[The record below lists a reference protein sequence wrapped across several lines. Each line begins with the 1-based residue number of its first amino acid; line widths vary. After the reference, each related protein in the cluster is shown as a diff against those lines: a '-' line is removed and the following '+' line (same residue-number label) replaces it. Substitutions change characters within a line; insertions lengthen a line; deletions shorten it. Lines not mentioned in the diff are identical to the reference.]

1 MTLKLRPL
9 TLLLLPSLVPAWS
22 AMANEAE
29 IEKIYVHGQRISA
42 ERLLLTEEDWQKR
55 QARDLEDLF
64 ADQSA
69 VAVGGALGVAQK
81 LYLHGL
87 EDLLL
92 NVSLDG
98 AIQSGSMFHH
108 TGRLSLEPELLR
120 QVEVQAGPGDATQG
134 AGALGG
140 SIDFVTK
147 DATDL
152 LAPDQRFSG
161 LIKAAHASN
170 NNSDK
175 YGLTLAGRLTDN
187 WSLLGSA
194 SRQNSDE
201 FKDAEG
207 QRWQGTAAEQEFSF
221 AKLSG
226 EIAEHHHIRL
236 STEHAT
242 DEGLRAQRPNWQI
255 SDWNR
260 AYPLET
266 ERATHTL
273 NYEFAPGSEW
283 VELKFSGYQSDTEL
297 RQDARFGLYEGGVK
311 NSGLDLRNSSKLGHH
326 HWVYGV
332 DYRKEQTDLTAL
344 NDPSLPTNRED
355 ARVYGVFLQ
364 DYWQL
369 AKDWKLNAGARY
381 DNYQVLD
388 MNQQDLS
395 SNGISPNLGLSWQS
409 TETLR
414 IYTGYSSTL
423 RGRLTTNSFV
433 LDNRTNAADLKA
445 EEADHYQLGAEWQYQ
460 SWLLNAN
467 LFRNKISNAIAE
479 RARVYSNVGE
489 VESKG
494 YDLSLRY
501 QQAGWQWLTSFSKT
515 DATLNGVKL
524 NAYDHAGLGTS
535 TGLTVAMRLQY
546 QLTVQWLTGA
556 GMRSVEGLHQV
567 QTSAGLIDQ
576 PGYSVFDAFARWQ
589 SSQIEGLSL
598 TFALRNLSDKW
609 YRDQATLP
617 DFNHIP
623 DYEGLAGL
631 PEPGRDARVELAWWF

>member
-1 MTLKLRPL
+1 
-9 TLLLLPSLVPAWS
+9 
-22 AMANEAE
+22 
-29 IEKIYVHGQRISA
+29 
-42 ERLLLTEEDWQKR
+42 
-55 QARDLEDLF
+55 
-64 ADQSA
+64 
-69 VAVGGALGVAQK
+69 
-81 LYLHGL
+81 
-87 EDLLL
+87 
-92 NVSLDG
+92 
-98 AIQSGSMFHH
+98 
-108 TGRLSLEPELLR
+108 
-120 QVEVQAGPGDATQG
+120 
-134 AGALGG
+134 
-140 SIDFVTK
+140 
-147 DATDL
+147 
-152 LAPDQRFSG
+152 
-161 LIKAAHASN
+161 
-170 NNSDK
+170 
-175 YGLTLAGRLTDN
+175 
-187 WSLLGSA
+187 
-194 SRQNSDE
+194 
-201 FKDAEG
+201 
-207 QRWQGTAAEQEFSF
+207 
-221 AKLSG
+221 
-226 EIAEHHHIRL
+226 
-236 STEHAT
+236 
-242 DEGLRAQRPNWQI
+242 
-255 SDWNR
+255 
-260 AYPLET
+260 
-266 ERATHTL
+266 
-273 NYEFAPGSEW
+273 
-283 VELKFSGYQSDTEL
+283 
-297 RQDARFGLYEGGVK
+297 
-311 NSGLDLRNSSKLGHH
+311 
-326 HWVYGV
+326 
-332 DYRKEQTDLTAL
+332 
-344 NDPSLPTNRED
+344 
-355 ARVYGVFLQ
+355 
-364 DYWQL
+364 
-369 AKDWKLNAGARY
+369 
-381 DNYQVLD
+381 

-414 IYTGYSSTL
+414 IYTGYSSAL

-467 LFRNKISNAIAE
+467 LFQNKISNAIAE

-501 QQAGWQWLTSFSKT
+501 QQAGWQWLTSLSKT